1 VGANPAPTQITRK
14 KKMNEQSRFAA
25 WGLRIGILAVVV
37 VAVVIGLAHFEIIP
51 SKLAISG
58 IALSAL
64 VGLLAALVSLVGIAV
79 TLAGRKSGTLVAIV
93 GLVIGLAAA
102 TPVATTMMK
111 ASKVPRIHDITTDLS
126 NPPQFAAIARIREDS
141 HAPNSLDRLAPPNL
155 ADLQRGAYPD
165 IVTLDVAEQP
175 GKVYEAAEAVAKDM
189 GWEIVAATP
198 ETGLIEAT
206 DTTKLIHFKDDIAV
220 RVTEKDGGAAV
231 DVRSVSRIG
240 MSDLGVNAARI
251 RVFLAALKAKLA
263 APAA

>member
-1 VGANPAPTQITRK
+1 
-14 KKMNEQSRFAA
+14 MNEQSRFAA
-25 WGLRIGILAVVV
+25 WGLRIGVA
-37 VAVVIGLAHFEIIP
+37 AVVIVAAVIALAHFEIIP
-51 SKLAISG
+51 SKLAIAG

-64 VGLLAALVSLVGIAV
+64 VGLVAALVSLVGIVV

-93 GLVIGLAAA
+93 GLAIGLAAA
-102 TPVATTMMK
+102 VPVGTTMVK
-111 ASKVPRIHDITTDLS
+111 GSKVPRIHDITTDLS
-126 NPPQFAAIARIREDS
+126 NPPQFVAIAKIREET

-155 ADLQRGAYPD
+155 ADLQKAAYPD
-165 IVTLDVAEQP
+165 LVALDVAEQP

-251 RVFLAALKAKLA
+251 RAYLAALKEKLA
-263 APAA
+263 TPAS